1 MSLAFPRL
9 RTILIPTGAAAVFM
23 AAAFS
28 SATLLGQAKPAQIDP
43 CAGARDLRLTN
54 GKIVTMDGRG
64 TTVSEVTIQDGRFT
78 SVGPRGNQR
87 TSPCTRDINL
97 RGRTAVPG
105 LIDNHNHIVLLG
117 IRPGHHTPLEGA
129 ASIADVQ
136 AILKARAK
144 GVPAGAFITSMG
156 GWNQAQFAEKRLPTL
171 AELDAAAPDHPVLVF
186 QAFTG
191 PAATNSRGRTFF
203 VSKGV
208 AVSET
213 GAMGANAPSMAA
225 LNALRAAQTFDDR
238 KRGTAE
244 AMAYSASVGV
254 TTSADMGA
262 FNLPGTADLQGSFE
276 ADTLAS
282 ADQFRMY
289 DAFVALHREGKLT
302 TRLRVFFLTMDM
314 RPEVPILSERL
325 RNDFGGF
332 GDDMMRISGI
342 GEFASSW
349 PLFGQKP
356 PQNYQAA
363 LSAIAKQGW
372 AFQQHSLSPA
382 ENELT
387 VSTFEAVNKVTP
399 IANLRW
405 SLAHVGSVDAA
416 TINRLKA
423 MGAAIA
429 VHPFQFLAGGRGGPP
444 LRTIVDSGI
453 KVGAGSDSAQI
464 STLNPW
470 LVIAYMVTG
479 KALDG
484 SLINA
489 GQQLTR
495 MEALRL
501 YTAENGWFLKE
512 EATLGTIEPGKLAD
526 VVVLSD
532 DYFDSTRVP
541 DEAIRKLK
549 SVLTVVDG
557 KVVHNAMP

>member
-1 MSLAFPRL
+1 MLSHFRGLAA
-9 RTILIPTGAAAVFM
+9 GCVAAAVFSI
-23 AAAFS
+23 AAFPS
-28 SATLLGQAKPAQIDP
+28 VMVLGQARQAAVDP

-54 GKIVTMDGRG
+54 GRFMTMDRQGSMA
-64 TTVSEVTIQDGRFT
+64 TEVTIQDGRFT
-78 SVGPRGNQR
+78 AVGPRGNQR
-87 TSPCTRDINL
+87 SSPCTKEINL
-97 RGRTAVPG
+97 RGRTVVPG

-117 IRPGHHTPLEGA
+117 IRPGYHTPLEGA
-129 ASIADVQ
+129 ASIAEVQ
-136 AILKARAK
+136 GVIKGRAK
-144 GVPAGAFITSMG
+144 SVPAGAFITSMG
-156 GWNQAQFAEKRLPTL
+156 GWNPAQFTEKRLPTL
-171 AELDAAAPDHPVLVF
+171 VELDAATADHPVLVF
-186 QAFTG
+186 QGFTG
-191 PAATNSRGRTFF
+191 PAATNTRGKGFF
-203 VSKGV
+203 EGKGV
-208 AVSET
+208 MVSDT
-213 GAMGANAPSMAA
+213 GAIAANAPSMAA
-225 LNALRAAQTFDDR
+225 LNALRAVQTFEDR
-238 KRGTAE
+238 KRGTAD
-244 AMAYSASVGV
+244 ALAYSASVGV
-254 TTSADMGA
+254 TTNVDMGA
-262 FNLPGTADLQGSFE
+262 FNLPGTPDLQGSFE

-282 ADQFRMY
+282 ANQFRMY
-289 DAFVALHREGKLT
+289 DASVALHREGQMK
-302 TRLRVFFLTMDM
+302 TRLRVFFLTMDT
-314 RPEVPILSERL
+314 RPDVPILSERL
-325 RNDFGGF
+325 RNDFSGF

-356 PQNYQAA
+356 PDNYQAA
-363 LSAIAKQGW
+363 LSRIAREGW

-387 VSTFEAVNKVTP
+387 VSTFEAVNKTTP

-405 SLAHVGSVDAA
+405 SLAHVGTLDAA
-416 TINRLKA
+416 TIDRLKA
-423 MGAAIA
+423 IGAAIA

-470 LVIAYMVTG
+470 LVISYMVTG

-484 SLINA
+484 SIINA

-526 VVVLSD
+526 LVVLSD
-532 DYFDSTRVP
+532 DYFDPMRLP
-541 DEAIRKLK
+541 DDAIKKIK

-557 KVVHNAMP
+557 KVVHDAMK